1 MTEKKLSEFKSWDEY
16 AKEAEHEPFVLP
28 ISEKKSVKIEVPTGH
43 RLIQFNRAQRTGDA
57 EAMLI
62 MLCGDAWEEIE
73 SLVLS
78 AGHKAME
85 SLMIDIMEFFDLVEA
100 VTLVGPGKGDK
111 PGPVKTVKDPRQI
124 AKLLNQGYRPMGEA
138 VSRT

>member
-1 MTEKKLSEFKSWDEY
+1 MATKKLSEFKTWDQY
-16 AKEAEHEPFVLP
+16 VQEAQHDPFVLR
-28 ISEKKSVKIEVPTGH
+28 ISEKESVEIEAPTGH
-43 RLIQFNRAQRTGDA
+43 RLIQFNRAARSGDA

-62 MLCGDAWEEIE
+62 MLCGDAWEQLEE
-73 SLVLS
+73 RVMG

-85 SLMIDIMEFFDLVEA
+85 SLMIDLMDFFDLTEE

-111 PGPVKTVKDPRQI
+111 PGPVKTVKDPREI
-124 AKLLNQGYRPMGEA
+124 SKLLSQGYRPVGEA